1 MSDDDISRWGGVR
14 RNLADIL
21 TEVAEG
27 RSELVYMGGAAGM
40 ALQR

>member
-1 MSDDDISRWGGVR
+1 VSDEEMETIGGVR

-27 RSELVYMGGAAGM
+27 RSELIYMGG
-40 ALQR
+40 